1 MTRKRLS
8 GMIIALKQCQSMLTY
23 LQIGDTVQ
31 YFTVLC
37 MMGWIAFVSLLPALA
52 QDRRETLVVV
62 TEVGPNSMDIHGVG
76 ANRPSYGLSWNA
88 YDHLMTYGKKT
99 LPDGT
104 VMYDYS
110 ALEPELATSW
120 LLAPDGMSVTFT
132 LRQ

>member
-1 MTRKRLS
+1 M
-8 GMIIALKQCQSMLTY
+8 LKGEAVQCLKILY
-23 LQIGDTVQ
+23 IVGFLVFG
-31 YFTVLC
+31 
-37 MMGWIAFVSLLPALA
+37 SLLPALA

-76 ANRPSYGLSWNA
+76 ANRPSYGLSWNV

-110 ALEPELATSW
+110 TLGPELATSW
-120 LLAPDGMSVTFT
+120 QLAPDGKSVTFT
-132 LRQ
+132 LRHS